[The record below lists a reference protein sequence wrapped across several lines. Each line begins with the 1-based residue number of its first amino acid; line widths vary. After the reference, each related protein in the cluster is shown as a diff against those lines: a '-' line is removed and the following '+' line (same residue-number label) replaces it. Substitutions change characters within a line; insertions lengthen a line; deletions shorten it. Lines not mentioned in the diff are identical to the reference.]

1 MAPQIITQDTVP
13 ILIHHHHQEAP
24 VEKRRSVGEAPDIPI
39 SITTMIQGTMI
50 MMATLIAIFGYRA
63 CMQGEF
69 ECTIEHFPDISH
81 VMGVAPLNK
90 LYSIMFVVYSFS
102 K

>member
-1 MAPQIITQDTVP
+1 MITVP
-13 ILIHHHHQEAP
+13 IENNRKKHQLGD
-24 VEKRRSVGEAPDIPI
+24 SPDIPLNV
-39 SITTMIQGTMI
+39 TTMIQGTMI

-69 ECTIEHFPDISH
+69 ECTVQHFPDISH

-90 LYSIMFVVYSFS
+90 LYAMMFMIYSFT